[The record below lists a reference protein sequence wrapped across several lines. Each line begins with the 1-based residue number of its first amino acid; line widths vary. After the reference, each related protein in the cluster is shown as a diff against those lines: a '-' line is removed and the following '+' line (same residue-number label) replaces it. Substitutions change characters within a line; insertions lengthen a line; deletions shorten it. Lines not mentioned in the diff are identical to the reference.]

1 MARFGRTGRFL
12 VFFVFALAVVVG
24 GPAAWRSIAGAQILR
39 DAPELEPN
47 LGWLNTDRPLRLSD
61 ELKGHVVLLD
71 FWTYCCIN
79 CLHVIPDLKYLEAK
93 YADEPFVVIGV
104 HSAKFTAEGE
114 RDRIRNAMFRYGI
127 EHPVVVDDSFAI
139 WRKYRARAWPTFVLI
154 GADGKIIGQT
164 AGEGRR
170 ELLDEAI
177 ARALEFAREHG
188 TLAERRV
195 EFDLDAQVRPA
206 TGLNYPGKVRVLRA
220 HGDRPAMLAIA
231 DSANHRVV
239 LTTYPDAEGRSS
251 VLRVIGGKDAGFADG
266 LAADARFNKPEGM
279 AYDAEGGRLFVAD
292 RGNHAVRAI
301 DMATFSVGTL
311 VGAGEQSYDRV
322 GGGSG
327 REQALSSPWDLE
339 LSPDG
344 GTLYIAMAG
353 PHQIWAT
360 DLESLETRA
369 IAGSGIE
376 NSFDAP
382 APEAALAQPS
392 GLAISRDG
400 LRLYFAD
407 SESSGIRVVDFG
419 AEPAEVRTIVGYRTP
434 SLRENGLFY
443 FGDVDGVY
451 PEAQLQHPLCVTLI
465 DAPEGELL
473 LIADSYNDKIKLID
487 PAEQRST
494 TWAGGGNE
502 SEHRLRLY
510 EPAGVDFNP
519 DDSRLFVADTN
530 NHRIV
535 MIEAE
540 APGDFR
546 ERAWR
551 EVMIA
556 GLSRDADAE
565 PEGALRVS
573 APVDVGRAFSIR
585 VTADLAEGA
594 RLNPEF
600 PATVRVRTPGDGGG
614 YKVVAQRT
622 VTRPSLPLV
631 VDGIELSGT
640 DTLIVEASMA
650 YCFDDESVCL
660 PLELSWVVTL
670 TPGPAREV
678 VLTGAGPQ
686 R

>member
-1 MARFGRTGRFL
+1 MARIGRSGLFL

-177 ARALEFAREHG
+177 GRALEFARENG

-220 HGDRPAMLAIA
+220 HGDRQAMLAIA

-266 LAADARFNKPEGM
+266 FAEDTRFNKPEGM
-279 AYDAEGGRLFVAD
+279 AYDAEGGRLFIAD
-292 RGNHAVRAI
+292 RGNHAVRMI

-311 VGAGEQSYDRV
+311 VGTGEQSYDRV

-400 LRLYFAD
+400 RRLYFAD

-419 AEPAEVRTIVGYRTP
+419 SDPAEVRTIVGYRTP

-451 PEAQLQHPLCVTLI
+451 PEAQLQHPLCLTLI
-465 DAPEGELL
+465 DTPEGELL

-487 PAEQRST
+487 PAQQRST
-494 TWAGGGNE
+494 TWAGGGDGPA
-502 SEHRLRLY
+502 SLRLY

-519 DDSRLFVADTN
+519 ADSRLFVADTN
-530 NHRIV
+530 NHRV
-535 MIEAE
+535 LMLDAGE
-540 APGDFR
+540 PGEVR

-556 GLSRDADAE
+556 GLSQDADAE
-565 PEGALRVS
+565 PEGAVHVS
-573 APVDVGRAFSIR
+573 AAVDVGRSISIEIR
-585 VTADLAEGA
+585 ADLPEGA
-594 RLNPEF
+594 KISPEF
-600 PATVRVRTPGDGGG
+600 PASVRVRTRSEGDE

-622 VTRPSLPLV
+622 VTRPTLPLEV
-631 VDGIELSGT
+631 EVPEGFGAE
-640 DTLIVEASMA
+640 TLIVEASMA

-660 PLELSWVVTL
+660 PLELAWVVTL
-670 TPGPAREV
+670 EPGPGRSA
-678 VLTGAGPQ
+678 VLTGAPGE